1 MPTPVPSCALLFR
14 GGELLSFARRCDR
27 SGPLQRLGH
36 EQPRHARAGDDIFG
50 GVVAASR
57 ALGAAR
63 WRHSGAAAC
72 ALSRDDD
79 RQRICRYLTAPYKC
93 RCNFLA
99 FSAADGRSRLYP
111 QARHA
116 GEREPPGDLMKE
128 VECAGRGPLMLGR
141 PASSGDRMRLG
152 SRRSAP
158 AGRHPRPYKTGEQGR
173 RRSPR
178 SRSFCS
184 RCLICRGGRFA

>member
-1 MPTPVPSCALLFR
+1 MSSLRGFIDDHPCRRLVAAGGGVGLEPVDGVRSGRHSVNVLGRTMLLMEIGFLPQ
-14 GGELLSFARRCDR
+14 LLS
-27 SGPLQRLGH
+27 
-36 EQPRHARAGDDIFG
+36 
-50 GVVAASR
+50 AAPAHDS
-57 ALGAAR
+57 A
-63 WRHSGAAAC
+63 SVITPPAAC

-116 GEREPPGDLMKE
+116 GEREPPGELMKE
-128 VECAGRGPLMLGR
+128 VECAGRGPLMLGW

-173 RRSPR
+173 RRSPTT
-178 SRSFCS
+178 
-184 RCLICRGGRFA
+184 

>member
-1 MPTPVPSCALLFR
+1 LRR
-14 GGELLSFARRCDR
+14 G
-27 SGPLQRLGH
+27 
-36 EQPRHARAGDDIFG
+36 
-50 GVVAASR
+50 VAASR

-63 WRHSGAAAC
+63 WRRSGAAAC

-128 VECAGRGPLMLGR
+128 VECAGRGPLMLGW

-178 SRSFCS
+178 SRH
-184 RCLICRGGRFA
+184 